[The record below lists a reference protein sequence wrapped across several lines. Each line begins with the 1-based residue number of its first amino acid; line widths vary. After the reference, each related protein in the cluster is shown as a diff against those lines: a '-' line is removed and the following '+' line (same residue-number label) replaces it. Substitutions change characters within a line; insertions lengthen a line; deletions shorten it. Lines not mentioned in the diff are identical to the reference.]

1 MLLKCVQCE
10 DRSGYVHQKKKKKK
24 PGERVL
30 GMLFLSN
37 EWEKRR
43 WVRRRQRWKRGKG
56 ERENEGWRLWQE
68 FSVSVSVWLTPRKT
82 RLEQG
87 WESDFS
93 RELWQ
98 ETLFLRG
105 EGCRSTAMEL
115 SQNLFSPKH
124 LCFFLSQKLLCI
136 SFIPIFSRSGPQ
148 FIIRSLYLLRLSRSR
163 VQAKKAL
170 SRRYHI
176 SHLRLLTGW
185 RAMKTRSHLS
195 REGCIS

>member
-10 DRSGYVHQKKKKKK
+10 DRSGYVKKTKKKKLV
-24 PGERVL
+24 RVL

-56 ERENEGWRLWQE
+56 ERENEGWRLWQQ
-68 FSVSVSVWLTPRKT
+68 FSVSVSAWLVPRKT

-93 RELWQ
+93 RELRQ

-105 EGCRSTAMEL
+105 EGCRSTAMEH

-124 LCFFLSQKLLCI
+124 LCFFLSQKPLCI

-148 FIIRSLYLLRLSRSR
+148 FIIRSLYLLRFSRSR

-170 SRRYHI
+170 SGRYHI
-176 SHLRLLTGW
+176 SHLCLLTGW
-185 RAMKTRSHLS
+185 RAMKTRSHMS
-195 REGCIS
+195 REGRVS